1 MSKKPKSYIM
11 PTYGERDLVFS
22 KGKGCYL
29 YTPSGKKYLDFAGGI
44 AVNSLGHCHPKL
56 VNVLKK
62 QSEILWH
69 TSNLYHIPQQTA
81 LADLLCKTSFAD
93 LVFFG
98 NSGAEAVEGC
108 IKLARKYQ
116 SAIGHPEKWRV
127 IACSGSF
134 HGRSFATLSASKNAK
149 HLDGFGPETDGFD
162 QVSFGNLN
170 EIENAISGETAAIIV
185 EPIQGEGG
193 IRPADIKY
201 LKGLRTIADQSSL
214 ILIFDEVQTGMGR
227 TGKLWAHEWS
237 GIQPDVMAV
246 AKGLGGGMPI
256 GAIMATKNAA
266 QGMTPGTHGSTYGG
280 NYLSATAALTVLE
293 EITSNGFLDH
303 VQEVSNY
310 LLEKGEEIVAKYPR
324 IFQNIR
330 GKGLM
335 LGFVCKVTNLDMW
348 NKLRDAGLLTVPADD
363 NVVRFLPP
371 LIIERSH
378 VDEAIGI
385 LNEVAD
391 AWEHGDA
398 ST

>member
-1 MSKKPKSYIM
+1 MNTAVM
-11 PTYGERDLVFS
+11 PTYGRADIAFE
-22 KGKGCYL
+22 KGEDAYL
-29 YTPSGKKYLDFAGGI
+29 ISTNGRRYLDFGSGI
-44 AVNSLGHCHPKL
+44 AVNALGHSHPKL
-56 VNVLKK
+56 VKALQDQVGT
-62 QSEILWH
+62 LWH
-69 TSNLYHIPQQTA
+69 TSNLYHIPQQTT
-81 LADLLCKTSFAD
+81 LAELLCKTSFAD

-170 EIENAISGETAAIIV
+170 EIENAIGGETAAIIV

-227 TGKLWAHEWS
+227 TGKLWAHEWA

-256 GAIMATKNAA
+256 GAIMATKDAA

-293 EITSNGFLDH
+293 EITSSGFLDH
-303 VQEVSNY
+303 VQEVSAY
-310 LLEKGEEIVAKYPR
+310 LLEKGEEIVTKYPKV
-324 IFQNIR
+324 FQEIR

>member
-1 MSKKPKSYIM
+1 MNTAVM
-11 PTYGERDLVFS
+11 PTYGRADIAFE
-22 KGKGCYL
+22 KGEGAYL
-29 YTPSGKKYLDFAGGI
+29 ISTNGRRYLDFGSGI
-44 AVNSLGHCHPKL
+44 AVNALGHSHPTL
-56 VNVLKK
+56 VKALQDQVGT
-62 QSEILWH
+62 LWH
-69 TSNLYHIPQQTA
+69 TSNLYHIPQQTM
-81 LADLLCKTSFAD
+81 LAELLCKTSFAD

-214 ILIFDEVQTGMGR
+214 ILLFDEVQTGMGR
-227 TGKLWAHEWS
+227 TGKLWAHEWA

-256 GAIMATKNAA
+256 GAIMATKDAA

-303 VQEVSNY
+303 VQEVSAY
-310 LLEKGEEIVAKYPR
+310 LLEKGAEIVTKYPKV
-324 IFQNIR
+324 FQEIR

>member
-1 MSKKPKSYIM
+1 MNTAVM
-11 PTYGERDLVFS
+11 PTYGRADIAFE
-22 KGKGCYL
+22 KGEDAYL
-29 YTPSGKKYLDFAGGI
+29 ISTNGRRYLDFGSGI
-44 AVNSLGHCHPKL
+44 AVNALGHSHPKL
-56 VNVLKK
+56 VKALQDQVGT
-62 QSEILWH
+62 LWH

-81 LADLLCKTSFAD
+81 LAELLCKTSFAD

-170 EIENAISGETAAIIV
+170 EIENAITDETAAIIV

-227 TGKLWAHEWS
+227 TGKLWAHEWA

-256 GAIMATKNAA
+256 GAIMATKDAA

-303 VQEVSNY
+303 VQEVSAY
-310 LLEKGEEIVAKYPR
+310 LLEKGEEIVTKYPR
-324 IFQNIR
+324 VFQEIR

>member
-1 MSKKPKSYIM
+1 MNTAVM
-11 PTYGERDLVFS
+11 PTYGRADIAFE
-22 KGKGCYL
+22 KGEGAYL
-29 YTPSGKKYLDFAGGI
+29 ISTDGRRYLDFGSGI
-44 AVNSLGHCHPKL
+44 AVNALGHTHPTL
-56 VNVLKK
+56 VKALQDQVGT
-62 QSEILWH
+62 LWH

-81 LADLLCKTSFAD
+81 LAELLCKTSFAD

-149 HLDGFGPETDGFD
+149 HLNGFGPETDGFD
-162 QVSFGNLN
+162 QVPFGNLN
-170 EIENAISGETAAIIV
+170 ELRNAITAETAAIII

-193 IRPADIKY
+193 IRPADIDY
-201 LKGLRTIADQSSL
+201 LKGLRTAADQSGS

-227 TGKLWAHEWS
+227 TGKLGAHEWA

-256 GAIMATKNAA
+256 GAIMATKDAA

-280 NYLSATAALTVLE
+280 NYLSATAALAVLE
-293 EITSNGFLDH
+293 EVTGNGFLDH
-303 VQEVSNY
+303 VQEVSDY
-310 LLEKGEEIVAKYPR
+310 LLEKGEGIVTKYPKV
-324 IFQNIR
+324 FQKIR

-335 LGFVCKVTNLDMW
+335 LGFVCKVTNLDIW

-371 LIIERSH
+371 LIIERAH

-398 ST
+398 SA

>member
-1 MSKKPKSYIM
+1 MNTAVM
-11 PTYGERDLVFS
+11 PTYGRADIAFEKGEGVYLISTNERR
-22 KGKGCYL
+22 
-29 YTPSGKKYLDFAGGI
+29 YLDFGSGI
-44 AVNSLGHCHPKL
+44 AVNALGHSHPTL
-56 VNVLKK
+56 VKALQDQVAR
-62 QSEILWH
+62 LWH
-69 TSNLYHIPQQTA
+69 TSNLYHIPPQTA
-81 LADLLCKTSFAD
+81 LAELLCKTSFAD

-98 NSGAEAVEGC
+98 NSGAEAVEGS

-116 SAIGHPEKWRV
+116 SAIGNSGKWRV
-127 IACSGSF
+127 ITCSGSF

-162 QVSFGNLN
+162 QVPFGDLN
-170 EIENAISGETAAIIV
+170 ALKNAINGETAAIIV

-193 IRPADIKY
+193 IRPADIEY
-201 LKGLRTIADQSSL
+201 LKGLRNAADKSGL

-237 GIQPDVMAV
+237 GIEPDVMAV

-256 GAIMATKNAA
+256 GAIMATKEAA

-280 NYLSATAALTVLE
+280 NYLSATAALAVLE
-293 EITSNGFLDH
+293 EVTKKGFLNR
-303 VQEVSNY
+303 VQEVSSY
-310 LLEKGEEIVAKYPR
+310 LLEKGEESVAKYPE
-324 IFQNIR
+324 IFQEIR

-391 AWEHGDA
+391 WWEFGDA
-398 ST
+398 GA

>member
-1 MSKKPKSYIM
+1 MNTAVM
-11 PTYGERDLVFS
+11 PTYGRADIAFE
-22 KGKGCYL
+22 KGEGVYL
-29 YTPSGKKYLDFAGGI
+29 ISTDGRRFLDFCSGI
-44 AVNSLGHCHPKL
+44 AVNALGHSHPKL
-56 VNVLKK
+56 VKALQDQVGT
-62 QSEILWH
+62 LWH

-81 LADLLCKTSFAD
+81 LAELLCKTSFAD

-162 QVSFGNLN
+162 QVPFGNLN
-170 EIENAISGETAAIIV
+170 ELRNAIGGETAAIVV

-193 IRPADIKY
+193 IRPADIEY
-201 LKGLRTIADQSSL
+201 LRGLRATADEFGL
-214 ILIFDEVQTGMGR
+214 LLIFDEVQTGMGR
-227 TGKLWAHEWS
+227 TGKLWAHEWA
-237 GIQPDVMAV
+237 GIEPDAMAV

-256 GAIMATKNAA
+256 GAIMATENAA

-280 NYLSATAALTVLE
+280 NYLSTTAALAVLE
-293 EITSNGFLDH
+293 EVTSDGFLDR
-303 VQEVSNY
+303 VQEVSAY
-310 LLEKGEEIVAKYPR
+310 LLQKGEEIVAKYPDV
-324 IFQNIR
+324 FQEVR

-348 NKLRDAGLLTVPADD
+348 NKLRNAGLLTVPADD
-363 NVVRFLPP
+363 NVVRILPP
-371 LIIERSH
+371 LIIEKLH
-378 VDEAIGI
+378 VDAAIGI
-385 LNEVAD
+385 LDQVAG
-391 AWEHGDA
+391 AWEHGDDGA
-398 ST
+398 

>member
-1 MSKKPKSYIM
+1 MNTAVM
-11 PTYGERDLVFS
+11 PTYGRADIAFE
-22 KGKGCYL
+22 KGEGTYL
-29 YTPSGKKYLDFAGGI
+29 ISTDGRRYLDFGSGI
-44 AVNSLGHCHPKL
+44 AVNALGHSHPTL
-56 VNVLKK
+56 VKALQHQVGT
-62 QSEILWH
+62 LWH
-69 TSNLYHIPQQTA
+69 TSNLYNIPQQTA
-81 LADLLCKTSFAD
+81 LAELLCETSFAD

-116 SAIGHPEKWRV
+116 SAIDHSEKWRV

-149 HLDGFGPETDGFD
+149 HLNWFGPETDGFD
-162 QVSFGNLN
+162 QVPFGNLN
-170 EIENAISGETAAIIV
+170 ELKDAITAETAAIII

-193 IRPADIKY
+193 IRPADIDY
-201 LKGLRTIADQSSL
+201 LKGLRTAADQSGL

-227 TGKLWAHEWS
+227 TGKLWAHEWA

-256 GAIMATKNAA
+256 GAIMATKDAA

-280 NYLSATAALTVLE
+280 NYLSATAALAVLE
-293 EITSNGFLDH
+293 EVTSNGFLDH

-371 LIIERSH
+371 LIIERAH

-398 ST
+398 SA

>member
-1 MSKKPKSYIM
+1 
-11 PTYGERDLVFS
+11 
-22 KGKGCYL
+22 
-29 YTPSGKKYLDFAGGI
+29 
-44 AVNSLGHCHPKL
+44 
-56 VNVLKK
+56 
-62 QSEILWH
+62 
-69 TSNLYHIPQQTA
+69 
-81 LADLLCKTSFAD
+81 
-93 LVFFG
+93 
-98 NSGAEAVEGC
+98 
-108 IKLARKYQ
+108 
-116 SAIGHPEKWRV
+116 
-127 IACSGSF
+127 
-134 HGRSFATLSASKNAK
+134 
-149 HLDGFGPETDGFD
+149 
-162 QVSFGNLN
+162 
-170 EIENAISGETAAIIV
+170 
-185 EPIQGEGG
+185 
-193 IRPADIKY
+193 
-201 LKGLRTIADQSSL
+201 
-214 ILIFDEVQTGMGR
+214 MGR
-227 TGKLWAHEWS
+227 TGKLWAHEWA

-303 VQEVSNY
+303 VQEVSAY
-310 LLEKGEEIVAKYPR
+310 LLEKGEEVVAKYPKV
-324 IFQNIR
+324 FQEIR

-378 VDEAIGI
+378 VDEAIGV